1 MIGKNKRHQNHF
13 LIMDKYTNLKN
24 KEKKE
29 D

>member
-1 MIGKNKRHQNHF
+1 MVRETKRHQHYF

>member
-1 MIGKNKRHQNHF
+1 MIGNNKRHQNYF

>member
-1 MIGKNKRHQNHF
+1 MIGNNKRHQNHS